1 MKKITGIISLL
12 TILGLI
18 LVGCGNS
25 GKSASS
31 EDHGLKDIE
40 FPLEEKVSL
49 KFMTQS
55 SPLAPDDPNEK
66 LIYKRLEEKTGVHI
80 DWKNYTHDSFI
91 EKRNLA
97 LSSGDLPDAILDAGF
112 SNYDLLKYAKDGT
125 IVPVEDLIDQY
136 MPNLQKVLETR
147 PEYRDFITAPD
158 GHIYSFPWIEELGN
172 GIDRIQV
179 IGGLPWINVEWLD
192 NLGLDMPTTTD
203 ELKEVLMAFKTQ
215 DPNGN
220 GEADEIPMGAI
231 INDGDQDPAILLG
244 SFGLGD
250 TPDHIV
256 VTEDGEVVFT
266 KSQEGYKEQIE
277 YLHDLYN
284 SGLIDE
290 EAFEQDWN
298 AFISKGDQYG
308 LYFTWDK
315 ANVSGM
321 NDKFDVLPP
330 LEGPSGEKVIVQQN
344 GGVGFD
350 RGRMVITSSNKN
362 LELTA
367 KWIDQLYEPLQSVQN
382 NWGTYGDTEQQNIFE
397 FDEENNMLKHLPL
410 EGTAPVELREKT
422 NVAGPLAVLDEYY
435 GTITTKPEDAAWRL
449 DLLQKNIVP
458 FIKNENY
465 YPHVYLSLDEI
476 DELSKIEADLFEYVN
491 RKRAEWIRNGKIDEE
506 WDDYL
511 KELDRFNLPTW
522 LQIKQDGYERTV
534 K

>member
-1 MKKITGIISLL
+1 M
-12 TILGLI
+12 
-18 LVGCGNS
+18 
-25 GKSASS
+25 
-31 EDHGLKDIE
+31 
-40 FPLEEKVSL
+40 
-49 KFMTQS
+49 
-55 SPLAPDDPNEK
+55 
-66 LIYKRLEEKTGVHI
+66 
-80 DWKNYTHDSFI
+80 
-91 EKRNLA
+91 
-97 LSSGDLPDAILDAGF
+97 
-112 SNYDLLKYAKDGT
+112 
-125 IVPVEDLIDQY
+125 PVEDLIDQY

-367 KWIDQLYEPLQSVQN
+367 AYS
-382 NWGTYGDTEQQNIFE
+382 
-397 FDEENNMLKHLPL
+397 
-410 EGTAPVELREKT
+410 
-422 NVAGPLAVLDEYY
+422 
-435 GTITTKPEDAAWRL
+435 
-449 DLLQKNIVP
+449 
-458 FIKNENY
+458 
-465 YPHVYLSLDEI
+465 
-476 DELSKIEADLFEYVN
+476 
-491 RKRAEWIRNGKIDEE
+491 
-506 WDDYL
+506 
-511 KELDRFNLPTW
+511 
-522 LQIKQDGYERTV
+522 
-534 K
+534 